1 MSDLTSALKKQWKH
15 WFVYS
20 SCLFLSLFV
29 LLEFMLSLV
38 FISTIA
44 PSNFMFYF
52 TPAGLLMGES
62 TGAFFFTAL
71 LFLGFLIVLKAK
83 VYVKNESSMKFNREN
98 SHLLLP
104 FYLIALSSLAV
115 YIILVPLEL
124 SNLLSYVIFILLA
137 ESFAEHYHVS
147 RYGSKIKGYVP
158 KIVPKRKEK
167 KIVCPD
173 CGSKISAGTK
183 VCSQCGTPLVE
194 RKEPIELEPEREVVP
209 EVELGP
215 EEKRC
220 PDCGAAVI
228 QGSAKCPECGIQFE
242 EETQECSECGAEVSI
257 DAEVCSVCGEPL
269 KEADEM
275 MEELEKEMEKAEK
288 EEKKTQ
294 ECPICGSEMSIDA
307 EVCSVC
313 GEPLKETDEMM
324 EELEKEMERAEK
336 EEKKTQ
342 KCPVCGAEAAIDAEE
357 CPLCGE
363 PLKEETMEELKK
375 EVEKAEKEEKKTQ
388 KCPVCG
394 SEVSI
399 DAEECPLCS
408 EPLKEAEEE
417 AEEPEEEPEKEAEKE
432 TLECPVCGAKA
443 SADAEV
449 CPVCQEPLKEET
461 MEELEKKV
469 EETLEEAER
478 ETEKIMKGST
488 PQLTDIDVVDE
499 TTADKLREHGLD
511 TLDDVVEKGLAGL
524 AEVSD
529 LSFKEARAIL
539 DGAKESVEKEEC
551 PVCAAEMP
559 KGSEKCPKCHEPLKE
574 EKTEDQE
581 LIDELEE
588 FERDLE
594 EKEKEG
600 LKELD
605 KAVEK
610 EPPKKEAVKELK
622 KLRGVGTSKAKA
634 LYEHGYRSIEDL
646 KDVSEKEL
654 RKVKGIGS
662 TFSKKILKSLEELK
676 K

>member
-294 ECPICGSEMSIDA
+294 
-307 EVCSVC
+307 
-313 GEPLKETDEMM
+313 
-324 EELEKEMERAEK
+324 
-336 EEKKTQ
+336 
-342 KCPVCGAEAAIDAEE
+342 
-357 CPLCGE
+357 
-363 PLKEETMEELKK
+363 
-375 EVEKAEKEEKKTQ
+375 

-600 LKELD
+600 LKKLD